1 MKGIDVSR
9 WQGDINWKSVKA
21 DGIEFAI
28 IKAGGSDAGFY
39 QDPKFEQ
46 NYKGAK
52 DAGIAVGAYYFVG
65 PGCTSAEDG
74 RADANRFVKMLV
86 EKKFEMPVYM
96 DIETTPISSK
106 KGATDAVIAF
116 CEVMEAAGYYVGI
129 YASDIYGFKDRL
141 DVTRLARFDKWVARY
156 GSKPSYITEYGMWQS
171 SETGRVNGIN
181 GNVDLDT
188 AYKDYP
194 TVIKKLGLN
203 GFAKSITQ
211 EAIDYK
217 AKYEESLKVI
227 SDYETRIKM
236 AIENL
241 QK

>member
-9 WQGDINWKSVKA
+9 WQGDIDWKSVKA

-39 QDPKFEQ
+39 KDRKFEQ

-52 DAGIAVGAYYFVG
+52 DAGIAVGSYYFVG
-65 PGCTSAEDG
+65 SGCTSTEDG
-74 RADANRFVKMLV
+74 KADARRFVEMLAG
-86 EKKFEMPVYM
+86 KKFEMPVYI
-96 DIETTPISSK
+96 DLESTSISSK
-106 KGATDAVIAF
+106 KGATDAVIGF
-116 CEVMEAAGYYVGI
+116 CDVMESAGYYVGI
-129 YASDIYGFKDRL
+129 YASDIAGFKDRL
-141 DVTRLARFDKWVARY
+141 DASRLTRFDKWVARY

-171 SETGRVNGIN
+171 SETGKVNGIN

-194 TVIKKLGLN
+194 TVIKQLGLN
-203 GFAKSITQ
+203 GFTKPTAQ
-211 EAIDYK
+211 VAVDYK

-227 SDYETRIKM
+227 SDYEAKIKM
-236 AIENL
+236 AIEIL